1 MAIKIAGVDVINDD
15 RELVLAKLTEINE
28 SINDTA
34 VDVFIYDTS
43 KDSDGGAWR
52 HRTQHTS
59 WYAEA
64 SSASRDPNTR
74 STRAE
79 FPAVAVIVAEASKVT
94 IYDGDDPS
102 LPMWMVFT
110 YAYNNMLVGDA
121 AQGGPFTSAFAIN
134 GQVVVGNGDGTAFDA
149 GLAVVSFVS
158 DSALRYRVNTIAGI
172 QGNYLGNIAERNDVK
187 GWSGYVSQGVITSD
201 RVNDVAMTVLP
212 DAPTDPATGLPVPTI
227 ACLVAE
233 TEVLMADGSTKR
245 LDQVQ
250 PGAMVKT
257 LEGEHRV
264 LNWWD
269 QGIKDVI
276 ELEFEG
282 RHKITCT
289 ADHKIRTTTGWVE
302 AGDLTEDHEVVVA

>member
-15 RELVLAKLTEINE
+15 RELVLAKLTDINE
-28 SINDTA
+28 TISSTA
-34 VDVFIYDTS
+34 VDVFVYDTS

-64 SSASRDPNTR
+64 SSASRDVNTR

-79 FPAVAVIVAEASKVT
+79 FPAVAVIVAESNKVT

-102 LPMWMVFT
+102 LPMWMVFEADT
-110 YAYNNMLVGDA
+110 YN
-121 AQGGPFTSAFAIN
+121 FIR
-134 GQVVVGNGDGTAFDA
+134 GQVSSVAFKNGEMFSCSNTIGSSW
-149 GLAVVSFVS
+149 VSFPADKSVFS
-158 DSALRYRVNTIAGI
+158 VIQINDNFRGVGGIANRNNNVTSNRIQVTDNNFFIVNSVA
-172 QGNYLGNIAERNDVK
+172 
-187 GWSGYVSQGVITSD
+187 
-201 RVNDVAMTVLP
+201 NDVAMTVLP

>member
-1 MAIKIAGVDVINDD
+1 
-15 RELVLAKLTEINE
+15 
-28 SINDTA
+28 
-34 VDVFIYDTS
+34 
-43 KDSDGGAWR
+43 
-52 HRTQHTS
+52 
-59 WYAEA
+59 
-64 SSASRDPNTR
+64 
-74 STRAE
+74 
-79 FPAVAVIVAEASKVT
+79 VIVAESNKVT

-102 LPMWMVFT
+102 LPMWMVFNPT
-110 YAYNNMLVGDA
+110 SYGWLYLNNR
-121 AQGGPFTSAFAIN
+121 AIVAKNAIFSIGAN
-134 GQVVVGNGDGTAFDA
+134 GLFNWNFISDKATFIDQISGEYVFIGTA
-149 GLAVVSFVS
+149 
-158 DSALRYRVNTIAGI
+158 
-172 QGNYLGNIAERNDVK
+172 AERNTVQT
-187 GWSGYVSQGVITSD
+187 GFGSGPDASKKIVNSTI
-201 RVNDVAMTVLP
+201 NDVAMTVLP

-250 PGAMVKT
+250 PGEMVKT